1 MSKKEYRK
9 PALRVMALEN
19 VDMVCTSPDG
29 PSTFSIHEDT
39 GDYGDGERPG
49 VSSDI
54 WGCQWSQGRR

>member
-29 PSTFSIHEDT
+29 PTTFSIHEDV
-39 GDYGDGERPG
+39 DEYGDCPE
-49 VSSDI
+49 VSRDI
-54 WGCQWSQGRR
+54 WGCQWSQGIR